1 MMFAKAEQQRYNWVE
16 MNQRQLRMDLY
27 KNVVDHVG
35 SSDVTI
41 QDIGRKVILPATHIG
56 SPRDMLSRFQD
67 AMAVIRE
74 KGKPSLFITMTCNP
88 NWKEI
93 QDQLLEGQKPE
104 DRPDLEARVFKMKFD
119 ETNG

>member
-16 MNQRQLRMDLY
+16 MNQRQLRIDLY

-56 SPRDMLSRFQD
+56 SPRDMLSRFHD

-93 QDQLLEGQKPE
+93 QDQLLEGQKV
-104 DRPDLEARVFKMKFD
+104 R
-119 ETNG
+119 G